1 MLINGGKMCLEP
13 VQCARLQRRLL
24 CGTTITA
31 RTPPLDAG
39 QPVLNFPRANTR
51 SRSVTKGL
59 TDQVESLRRV
69 ALILEQ
75 IGPTLN
81 VFEVVIA

>member
-1 MLINGGKMCLEP
+1 MLIDGGKMCLEP
-13 VQCARLQRRLL
+13 VQCARFQRRLL
-24 CGTTITA
+24 CETTITA
-31 RTPPLDAG
+31 RTPPLDPA
-39 QPVLNFPRANTR
+39 QPVLNLPSPNTR
-51 SRSVTKGL
+51 GGPVTEVR
-59 TDQVESLRRV
+59 TDQVETLRRI